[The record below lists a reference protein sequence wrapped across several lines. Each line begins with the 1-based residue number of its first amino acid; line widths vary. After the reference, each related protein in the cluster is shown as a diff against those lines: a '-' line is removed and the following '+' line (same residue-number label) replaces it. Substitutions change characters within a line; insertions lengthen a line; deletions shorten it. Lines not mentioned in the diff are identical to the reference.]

1 MYVDRKE
8 EGIAHRK
15 KYQALDIKSS
25 QTLVVI
31 TSSLVVVELVR
42 NEEKE
47 EKSKIFMH
55 VDRKE
60 E

>member
-1 MYVDRKE
+1 M
-8 EGIAHRK
+8 
-15 KYQALDIKSS
+15 DIKSS